1 MASLYDEK
9 NSITYDASH
18 AKAGELP
25 KFRPSGPI
33 IKWYNVK
40 MTYEE
45 KFRFGL
51 LTYPEYCAWMQ
62 EIAEA
67 QNEEAEKKPSS
78 GGGKT
83 FWANDDGERMNVS
96 ADEFSDFLS
105 QNNIDV
111 TNNATVDI
119 AALFDEANGE
129 IDTAPPKEETKSEAL
144 VSEDELNAIL
154 SNVNKDIKGS
164 DCLTQEEIAALF
176 AAANN

>member
-1 MASLYDEK
+1 MASLYDEN

-18 AKAGELP
+18 AKSGELP
-25 KFRPSGPI
+25 KYRPSGPI
-33 IKWYNVK
+33 IKWYHVK

-62 EIAEA
+62 ELAEA
-67 QNEEAEKKPSS
+67 QGVETSESSS
-78 GGGKT
+78 GSGKT
-83 FWANDDGERMNVS
+83 FWANDDGERLNVS
-96 ADEFSDFLS
+96 SEEFSDFLS

-111 TNNATVDI
+111 SNNATVDI
-119 AALFDEANGE
+119 AALLAEQE
-129 IDTAPPKEETKSEAL
+129 ESAPPAEEPKNDSAAL

-164 DCLTQEEIAALF
+164 DCLTQEEIEALF